1 MIRFLRFLIRILL
14 RLIAHIEIYGKDNV
28 PLTGGMILSSNHI
41 GILDIIMVYYGIE
54 RTDIFIPVAE
64 KRGHDTFFLMQ
75 KALYLL
81 FFCPG
86 KQTPGCKPV
95 LHTISWR
102 KVRLLPG

>member
-64 KRGHDTFFLMQ
+64 KWEKIGWIRWL
-75 KALYLL
+75 
-81 FFCPG
+81 G
-86 KQTPGCKPV
+86 KQ
-95 LHTISWR
+95 LNF
-102 KVRLLPG
+102 LF